1 MEFRGTVERVDRVGV
16 AIDVENGIERVVADE
31 SDRDGY
37 VTRTDV
43 GRGDGDA
50 PGGERARDGY
60 SITDPDFDDRVVRVE
75 TGTQRGNSGRN
86 GLHVGTFMSG
96 PG

>member
-1 MEFRGTVERVDRVGV
+1 MQFRGSVERVDRVGTPIHV
-16 AIDVENGIERVVADE
+16 RIGIEGVVADE
-31 SDRDGY
+31 SDRSGD
-37 VTRTDV
+37 VARADV

-60 SITDPDFDDRVVRVE
+60 SITDPDFDDRVVRGE
-75 TGTQRGNSGRN
+75 TGTQRGSSGRKR
-86 GLHVGTFMSG
+86 GHVGTFMSG